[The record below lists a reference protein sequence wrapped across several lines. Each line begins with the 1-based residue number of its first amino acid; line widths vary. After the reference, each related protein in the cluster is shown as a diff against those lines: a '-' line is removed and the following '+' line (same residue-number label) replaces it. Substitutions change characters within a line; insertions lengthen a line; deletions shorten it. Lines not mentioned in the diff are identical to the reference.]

1 MEGWRGGGARRGWE
15 FPRLRFAYSGIG
27 RAGLML
33 TGQTFRVVIIP
44 SLAVAVASF
53 LFSYLPTSISSHFV
67 SLQISHT
74 LGRDRMG

>member
-1 MEGWRGGGARRGWE
+1 
-15 FPRLRFAYSGIG
+15 
-27 RAGLML
+27 ML